1 VSAEANRALIARF
14 YEAFD
19 RCDGETM
26 AAAYAPGARFSD
38 PAFGELR
45 GDEIGSM
52 WKMLT
57 GRAKDLSVELRS
69 HDAGEDTGKA
79 NWVATYTFS
88 TGRHVVND
96 INAGFRFENG
106 LIAEHDDE
114 FDFGKWARQA
124 LGPMGFLVAHVP
136 PLRSKARAQARGQL
150 DDYMAENP
158 PAAQPG
164 A

>member
-1 VSAEANRALIARF
+1 MSAEANRDLIARF

-19 RCDGETM
+19 RCDGEAM
-26 AAAYAPGARFSD
+26 ATAYTPAARFSD

-45 GDEIGSM
+45 GEEIGSM

-57 GRAKDLSVELRS
+57 GRASDLSVELRS
-69 HDAGEDTGKA
+69 HDADETTGRA

-96 INAGFRFENG
+96 INATFRFENG

-114 FDFGKWARQA
+114 FDFGRWARQA
-124 LGPMGFLVAHVP
+124 LGPMGILVAHLP
-136 PLRSKARAQARGQL
+136 PLRSQARKKARAQL
-150 DDYMAENP
+150 DEYMAE
-158 PAAQPG
+158 QPS

>member
-1 VSAEANRALIARF
+1 MSAEANRDLIARF

-26 AAAYAPGARFSD
+26 AAAYTPAARFSD

-45 GDEIGSM
+45 GEEIGSM

-57 GRAKDLSVELRS
+57 GRASDLSVELRS
-69 HDAGEDTGKA
+69 HDADETTGRA

-88 TGRHVVND
+88 TGRQVVND
-96 INAGFRFENG
+96 INATFRFESG

-114 FDFGKWARQA
+114 FDFGRWARQA
-124 LGPMGFLVAHVP
+124 LGPMGILVAHLP
-136 PLRSKARAQARGQL
+136 PLRSQARKKARAQL
-150 DDYMAENP
+150 DEYMAE
-158 PAAQPG
+158 QPS

>member
-1 VSAEANRALIARF
+1 MSAEANRELIAGF

-26 AAAYAPGARFSD
+26 AAAYTAAARFSD

-45 GDEIGSM
+45 GEEIGSM

-57 GRAKDLSVELRS
+57 GRASDLSVELRS
-69 HDAGEDTGKA
+69 HDADETTGRA

-96 INAGFRFENG
+96 INATFRFEDG
-106 LIAEHDDE
+106 LIAEHDDA
-114 FDFGKWARQA
+114 FDFGRWARQA
-124 LGPMGFLVAHVP
+124 LGPMGILVAHLP
-136 PLRSKARAQARGQL
+136 PLRSQARKKARAQL
-150 DDYMAENP
+150 DDYMAE
-158 PAAQPG
+158 QPS